1 MWQSI
6 RNRWLQALMLFDQ
19 VCNRSTVSGPRCSAM
34 FIYQD
39 RRARLDFRGK
49 NMPTTAALEDTMVV
63 RLRVEF

>member
-1 MWQSI
+1 
-6 RNRWLQALMLFDQ
+6 MLFDQ